1 MKKLSIALFLLAFA
15 MGCKSTNSPSDF
27 DKEQAHNMVKN
38 FYRALSLADSTLMDQ
53 VLSDEFIM
61 YEHEVLWN
69 QDSLLSLM
77 AATKG
82 RIWRVDEIEFHVN
95 GNIAHTYYYN
105 ESDNPIGRSWYES
118 MLFKKE
124 DGEWKIR
131 FMQSTKRY
139 LK

>member
-1 MKKLSIALFLLAFA
+1 MKKLLIALFLLAFA
-15 MGCKSTNSPSDF
+15 MGCKSTNSPNDF
-27 DKEQAHNMVKN
+27 DKEQAHDMVKK
-38 FYRALSLADSTLMDQ
+38 FYQALSSADSTLMNQ

-105 ESDNPIGRSWYES
+105 ESDKPIGRSWYES